1 MLFFYF
7 CFLPLEICFILII
20 ALFFCKHF
28 SSISNI
34 FYSRFLTNSN
44 KSLITLTCSS
54 RLKIW
59 KTIFKWK
66 LKWTLSKMIWK
77 ECALWCES
85 YFPLRFYKS
94 HFPTLI
100 RKTLMTN
107 VTKNKKRMSIMKL
120 KKSCIK
126 SLATFQFQLA
136 LMIKHVLFFGV
147 GPTQGWNYYKIWYD
161 CVCENSENH
170 FQEGIVPKN
179 AFFVLRPGF
188 ENIFCCRVWHYRH
201 IHQIADALHKGL

>member
-1 MLFFYF
+1 M
-7 CFLPLEICFILII
+7 
-20 ALFFCKHF
+20 
-28 SSISNI
+28 
-34 FYSRFLTNSN
+34 
-44 KSLITLTCSS
+44 TCSS

-59 KTIFKWK
+59 KTIFNWK

-170 FQEGIVPKN
+170 FQEGIVPKKRL
-179 AFFVLRPGF
+179 FCF
-188 ENIFCCRVWHYRH
+188 EARFWKYLLLPSLTLSTHTPNRWCSTLVYFTKKSICFE
-201 IHQIADALHKGL
+201 A

>member
-1 MLFFYF
+1 
-7 CFLPLEICFILII
+7 
-20 ALFFCKHF
+20 
-28 SSISNI
+28 
-34 FYSRFLTNSN
+34 
-44 KSLITLTCSS
+44 
-54 RLKIW
+54 
-59 KTIFKWK
+59 
-66 LKWTLSKMIWK
+66 MIWK

-170 FQEGIVPKN
+170 FQEGIVPKKRL
-179 AFFVLRPGF
+179 FCF
-188 ENIFCCRVWHYRH
+188 EARFWKYLLLPSLTLSTHTPNRWCSTQRSITNC
-201 IHQIADALHKGL
+201 ADQSLARLGTRLTRTYWGIENLKHNKMLDPLGQAWQNGSALAMQL